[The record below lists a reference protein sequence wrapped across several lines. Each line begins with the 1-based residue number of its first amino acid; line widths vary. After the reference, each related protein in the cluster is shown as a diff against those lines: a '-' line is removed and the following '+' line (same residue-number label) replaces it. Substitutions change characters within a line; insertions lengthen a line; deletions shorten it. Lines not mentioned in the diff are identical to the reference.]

1 MSLSRQECVC
11 QLIILELASVLFICV
26 VSADGV
32 DLFYYLENKHIGY

>member
-1 MSLSRQECVC
+1 MYVC
-11 QLIILELASVLFICV
+11 QLTILELVSILFIGV